1 METASIMVLV
11 TAVVFPLPDAT
22 CEEEDGAAEE
32 RVAGEAAGDPVWDDE
47 ATGFGGGRYEGV
59 DCDRHVCTLA
69 SITSA
74 REPQSATPALI
85 AGSLPPLGGA
95 IRNVDFR

>member
-1 METASIMVLV
+1 METASIIVLGA
-11 TAVVFPLPDAT
+11 AVMFPLPDAT
-22 CEEEDGAAEE
+22 CEEEDGAVEE
-32 RVAGEAAGDPVWDDE
+32 RVTGEPAGDAVWDDE
-47 ATGFGGGRYEGV
+47 AAGFGGGRYEGV

-74 REPQSATPALI
+74 REPQSATPALM
-85 AGSLPPLGGA
+85 AGSLPPSGGA